1 MRVYDNLERKKK
13 EFVPVV
19 PGRVG
24 MYVCGMTVQGPPHVG
39 HIRATLTGDVM
50 ARWLQHK
57 GFAVTVVQNFTDI
70 DDKIIEKAN
79 AEGVGYRV
87 IADRNIAEYFEAARR
102 MGIRDANHF
111 PRATEHIPQILD
123 LIGRLIDGGYAYAAD
138 GDVYYAVEK
147 FAGYGK
153 LSGRSTDELRAGA
166 RVEVGEA
173 KRSPLDFALWKGAKP
188 GEPAW
193 ESPWGPGRPG
203 WHIECSAMAMTYLG
217 ETIDLHGGGLDLIFP
232 HHENEVAQSEAA
244 TGRPFVNFWVEN
256 GLVNL
261 DSRKMSKS
269 EGHFFLAREILDEVD
284 AETVRFYL
292 ISTHYRSPIEFSRER
307 LEEADRALDRFRN
320 FFHNM
325 GLVGVGTGGAGGG
338 VGARGAGTFD
348 AAALSAD
355 ARRARERIDETA
367 RLFEEAMDDD
377 FNSALALARLFD
389 LVKDLNGFDLAA
401 KPTPEKAAVLER
413 GEAEVRRLGGILG
426 LFQGL
431 GRAAE
436 VPESVLARVRDRDA
450 ARRSKE
456 WARADAI
463 RAALRAEGYLLE
475 DRASGTSVKI
485 VRE

>member
-1 MRVYDNLERKKK
+1 MRIYDNLERKKK

-19 PGRVG
+19 PGRVA

-39 HIRATLTGDVM
+39 HIRATLSGDMM
-50 ARWLQHK
+50 ARWLEHK
-57 GFAVTVVQNFTDI
+57 GLRVTAVQNFTDI

-79 AEGVGYRV
+79 AEGVTYQE
-87 IADRNIAEYFEAARR
+87 IAQRNIDEYFDVARR
-102 MGIRDANHF
+102 MGLREAEHF
-111 PRATEHIPQILD
+111 PRATGYIPQILA
-123 LIGRLIDGGYAYAAD
+123 LIERLIAKGSAYAAG
-138 GDVYYAVEK
+138 GDVYFAVES
-147 FAGYGK
+147 FPGYGK
-153 LSGRSTDELRAGA
+153 LSGRSVDELRAGA
-166 RVEVGEA
+166 RIEVGEA
-173 KRSPLDFALWKGAKP
+173 KRNPVDFALWKGAKP

-203 WHIECSAMAMTYLG
+203 WHIECSAMAMSLLG

-256 GLVNL
+256 GLLNL
-261 DSRKMSKS
+261 ETRKMSKS
-269 EGHFFLAREILDEVD
+269 EGHFSLAREILDEVD

-292 ISTHYRSPIEFSRER
+292 LSTHYRSPLEFSRER
-307 LEEADRALDRFRN
+307 LAEADRALDRFRN

-325 GLVGVGTGGAGGG
+325 SLVGGSAGA
-338 VGARGAGTFD
+338 VEP
-348 AAALSAD
+348 AALSVE
-355 ARRARERIDETA
+355 ARRAWERIAETG
-367 RLFEEAMDDD
+367 RLFEESMDDD
-377 FNSALALARLFD
+377 FNTALALARLFD
-389 LVKDLNGFDLAA
+389 LVKELNGYDLAA
-401 KPTPEKAAVLER
+401 KPTAEKGAVLAR

-431 GRAAE
+431 GRAAA
-436 VPESVLARVRDRDA
+436 VPEPVLARVRERDA
-450 ARRSKE
+450 ARRAKE

-463 RAALRAEGYLLE
+463 RDALRAEGYLLE